1 MNRRSRQRAFTL
13 IELLVSMTLLIMAI
27 TIALFAVIGTNGL
40 IARTDARSSLAES
53 ARSIADELRRITAN
67 TKLEE
72 VQILAASGQ
81 NIALQVKTYGGQEQQ
96 NICQVIGRA
105 VATTTNGEEKYT
117 LDATG
122 PLLAEWIYRL
132 NAANVCEQSPT
143 DVVLYQGRLTN
154 SQIVVKTF
162 LLSANDVA
170 DPCKAECLTVK
181 QIRFSLNVETTQT
194 LSGTSAGSEAAHP
207 SLGLIGSL
215 PVGLNQ

>member
-1 MNRRSRQRAFTL
+1 MNRIMRQRAFTL

-53 ARSIADELRRITAN
+53 ARSIADELRRISAN
-67 TKLEE
+67 TKVEE
-72 VQILAASGQ
+72 VQILATNGQ

-117 LDATG
+117 LDTNG
-122 PLLAEWIYRL
+122 PLIAEWIYRL
-132 NAANVCEQSPT
+132 NSAGVCEQSPT

-154 SQIVVKTF
+154 GQIAVKSF
-162 LLSANDVA
+162 LLSSNNLAN
-170 DPCKAECLTVK
+170 PCTGVCATVK
-181 QIRFSLNVETTQT
+181 QVRFALNVETTQT
-194 LSGTSAGSEAAHP
+194 LSGTSANSEAAHP